1 MVVVHS
7 SLLSRRRALAFVA
20 LAAVVVAWFELAPHL
35 PFAGVH
41 GSIAIVAAAVMPGT
55 LALVYVALTAWSW
68 RFALPAGIVCIG
80 AAVGFDQAGLGL
92 EANFA
97 KLAAATLVGWAFLK
111 LFEELSW
118 VVIVACVIPFVD
130 AISVWRGPTHA
141 ITTHHFHVYTSVA
154 VAFVVPGGRA
164 AFLGPPDILFYA
176 LFLAAALRWG
186 LRVGWTWLAVTGM
199 YSLTIVI
206 AYWADL
212 GGLPALPFL
221 SFGFLAA
228 NADLL
233 WRRLR
238 PRQV

>member
-1 MVVVHS
+1 VVGVHS
-7 SLLSRRRALAFVA
+7 SLLSRPRALAFLV
-20 LAAVVVAWFELAPHL
+20 LAAVVVAWFEIAPHL
-35 PFAGVH
+35 AFAGKWP
-41 GSIAIVAAAVMPGT
+41 SIAIVAAAVMPGT
-55 LALVYVALTAWSW
+55 LALIYVALPVW
-68 RFALPAGIVCIG
+68 RWRYVFPLGIVLVL
-80 AAVGFDQAGLGL
+80 AAVGFDLAGWGL

-97 KLAAATLVGWAFLK
+97 KLGAATLIGWAFLS

-130 AISVWRGPTHA
+130 AVSVWRGPTHA
-141 ITTHHFHVYTSVA
+141 ITAHHFHVYTSVA
-154 VAFVVPGGRA
+154 IAFVVPGGRA

-176 LFLAAALRWG
+176 LFLAAAMRWN
-186 LRVGWTWLAVTGM
+186 LRVFWSWFAVTAM

-206 AYWADL
+206 AYASGV

-221 SFGFLAA
+221 SFGFLVA

-238 PRQV
+238 PA

>member
-1 MVVVHS
+1 MGLHS
-7 SLLSRRRALAFVA
+7 SLLSRPRALALLG
-20 LAAVVVAWFELAPHL
+20 LAAVVVAWFELAPRL
-35 PFAGVH
+35 PFAGTW

-55 LALVYVALTAWSW
+55 LALVYVALPLWSS
-68 RFALPAGIVCIG
+68 RLALPVGLLLV
-80 AAVGFDQAGLGL
+80 AAAFGFDRAGLGL

-97 KLAAATLVGWAFLK
+97 KLGAATLIGWAFLSF
-111 LFEELSW
+111 FEELSW
-118 VVIVACVIPFVD
+118 VVLIACVIPFVD

-176 LFLAAALRWG
+176 LFLAAAMRWR
-186 LRVGWTWLAVTGM
+186 LRVFVSWLAVTGM

-206 AYWADL
+206 AYAVDV

-238 PRQV
+238 PARS